1 MSRETDAEEKARARV
16 RLLLVRRALLPED
29 VLLRGARV
37 QERLLALP
45 QYKKARTLALY
56 ASLPG
61 EVPTDVL
68 FARAL
73 ADGKTVAFPAVPEA
87 GKRLAFRAVQGPA
100 HLVPRGR
107 LHIREPDE
115 ALPEV
120 PLSAIELFVVPG
132 LGFGQDGQRLGHG
145 AGYYDATLKE
155 VPKATPLVGLAFTE
169 QVLEA
174 IPTEAWDVRMT
185 YVLTEDETFPAP
197 GAASTVV
204 GG

>member
-1 MSRETDAEEKARARV
+1 MSAEKDAEEKVRARAR
-16 RLLLVRRALLPED
+16 LLLLRRALLPAD
-29 VLLRGARV
+29 VLRRGARV

-45 QYKKARTLALY
+45 QYLEARTLALY

-68 FARAL
+68 LARAL
-73 ADGKTVAFPAVPEA
+73 ADGKTVVFPAVPEA
-87 GKRLAFRAVQGPA
+87 GKRLTFRAVQGPA

-107 LHIREPDE
+107 LHIREPE
-115 ALPEV
+115 ATLPLV

-132 LGFGQDGQRLGHG
+132 LGFGRDGQRLGHG

-155 VPKATPLVGLAFTE
+155 APQATPLVGLAFKE
-169 QVLEA
+169 QVLESL
-174 IPTEAWDVRMT
+174 PTEAWDVPMT
-185 YVLTEDETFPAP
+185 YVLTEDETFAAP